1 MKKQQYQHA
10 PKLDWTEES
19 ISGPVTTKEQKD
31 IVRRLTAWTILKLKR
46 LVKP

>member
-19 ISGPVTTKEQKD
+19 ISGPVTTKEQKQ
-31 IVRRLTAWTILKLKR
+31 VRATILRLIESIKR
-46 LVKP
+46 KVMK

>member
-19 ISGPVTTKEQKD
+19 ISGPVTTKEQKQ
-31 IVRRLTAWTILKLKR
+31 VKATILRLIESIKR
-46 LVKP
+46 KVMK

>member
-19 ISGPVTTKEQKD
+19 ISGPVTTKEQKQ
-31 IVRRLTAWTILKLKR
+31 VKATILRLIESIKR
-46 LVKP
+46 KAMK

>member
-19 ISGPVTTKEQKD
+19 ISGPVTTKQQKQ
-31 IVRRLTAWTILKLKR
+31 VKATILRLIESIKR
-46 LVKP
+46 KVMK